1 MKHRLGWVIVVM
13 AVAVAPA
20 LAARNGNI
28 RGTVRDARGVAQ
40 MGATVEIISQAP
52 AADLFFYTDRKGRF
66 EATDLVPGKYQI
78 KASAASFLP
87 TLRENVGLRPGA
99 ELVVNLTLNTLF
111 EALQMMPVRSRT
123 AEDQDDWKW
132 TLRSM
137 ANRPI
142 LRVMDGDPLVVVSA
156 KEGQNDRAL
165 KARVEFV
172 AGAKNSGM
180 GSSDQQ
186 ATTFALD
193 TSLFS
198 SDTLRL
204 NGNVGRAFDAPA
216 VLRLSYAHQFANG
229 ERPELAVTARR
240 FYIGTAGNDHAA
252 LDAFGVALSNQTR
265 LTDFAEL
272 EYGGEYQT
280 IQFLGRAAA
289 FRPHGTLDV
298 HLSPNTVFEYRYA
311 TSLPSTRLEKGF
323 DSAPADLSESGP
335 RVSMTALGA
344 QLENAHHQEISIS
357 QRIGASSFQLA
368 GFSDRIRNL
377 ALIGLGDDP
386 NDDASGALLA
396 DPYSQ
401 SFSYFGNGLST
412 GGVRAVAERNFS
424 ALLKG
429 TLDVAYG
436 GTLALDGSQPVVLGR
451 MAPEFAHR
459 RQVAVATKLA
469 GRVPKT
475 RTSWLASYKWN
486 SGSRVLTPVDE
497 FNGSA
502 GEADPYLNV
511 FIRQPLPAPGFLPGQ
526 MEALVDLRNLLAQ
539 GYVPVLGQDGHT
551 LYLVQSA
558 RSIRGGLAFN
568 F

>member
-1 MKHRLGWVIVVM
+1 MKQRLGWVLVVM
-13 AVAVAPA
+13 AVAAVPA
-20 LAARNGNI
+20 MAARPGNI
-28 RGTVRDARGVAQ
+28 SGTVRDSRGVPQ
-40 MGATVEIISQAP
+40 MGATVEILSQTP
-52 AADLFFYTDRKGRF
+52 AADLIFYTDRKGRF
-66 EATDLVPGKYQI
+66 QATDLLPGKYQV

-87 TLRENVGLRPGA
+87 TLRENVALHPGA
-99 ELVVNLTLNTLF
+99 EMVVNLTLNTLF
-111 EALQMMPVRSRT
+111 EALQMMPVRART
-123 AEDQDDWKW
+123 ADDEDDWKW

-142 LRVMDGDPLVVVSA
+142 LRIMDGDPLVVVSA
-156 KEGQNDRAL
+156 PEGANDRAL

-172 AGAKNSGM
+172 AGAQNNGM

-198 SDTLRL
+198 SDSLHF

-216 VLRLSYAHQFANG
+216 VLRLAYAHQFANG
-229 ERPELAVTARR
+229 ERPEIAVTARR
-240 FYIGTAGNDHAA
+240 FYIATSGNDHAA
-252 LDAFGVALSNQTR
+252 LDAFGVAFSNQSR
-265 LTDFAEL
+265 LNDFAEL
-272 EYGGEYQT
+272 GYGAEYQT

-289 FRPHGTLDV
+289 FRPHGTLNV
-298 HLSPNTVFEYRYA
+298 HLSPNTVFEYRYS

-335 RVSMTALGA
+335 RMSITSLGA
-344 QLENAHHQEISIS
+344 QLENAHHQEVSIS
-357 QRIGASSFQLA
+357 QRVGANSFQIA
-368 GFSDRIRNL
+368 GFADRIRNV
-377 ALIGLGDDP
+377 ALIGVGDNAD
-386 NDDASGALLA
+386 DDASGALLA

-401 SFSYFGNGLST
+401 SFSYFGGGLST
-412 GGVRAVAERNFS
+412 GGLRAVAERNLS
-424 ALLKG
+424 PLLKG

-436 GTLALDGSQPVVLGR
+436 GTLALDGSQSVVIGR
-451 MAPEFAHR
+451 TPPEFAHR
-459 RQVAVATKLA
+459 RQVSTAVKLS

-475 RTSWLASYKWN
+475 KTSWLASYKWN
-486 SGSRVLTPVDE
+486 SGHGVLTSVDE
-497 FNGSA
+497 FNASA

-511 FIRQPLPAPGFLPGQ
+511 FIRQPLPCPGFLPGQ

>member
-20 LAARNGNI
+20 FAARNGNI

-216 VLRLSYAHQFANG
+216 VLRLS
-229 ERPELAVTARR
+229 
-240 FYIGTAGNDHAA
+240 
-252 LDAFGVALSNQTR
+252 
-265 LTDFAEL
+265 
-272 EYGGEYQT
+272 
-280 IQFLGRAAA
+280 
-289 FRPHGTLDV
+289 
-298 HLSPNTVFEYRYA
+298 
-311 TSLPSTRLEKGF
+311 
-323 DSAPADLSESGP
+323 
-335 RVSMTALGA
+335 
-344 QLENAHHQEISIS
+344 
-357 QRIGASSFQLA
+357 
-368 GFSDRIRNL
+368 
-377 ALIGLGDDP
+377 
-386 NDDASGALLA
+386 
-396 DPYSQ
+396 
-401 SFSYFGNGLST
+401 
-412 GGVRAVAERNFS
+412 
-424 ALLKG
+424 
-429 TLDVAYG
+429 
-436 GTLALDGSQPVVLGR
+436 
-451 MAPEFAHR
+451 
-459 RQVAVATKLA
+459 
-469 GRVPKT
+469 
-475 RTSWLASYKWN
+475 
-486 SGSRVLTPVDE
+486 
-497 FNGSA
+497 
-502 GEADPYLNV
+502 
-511 FIRQPLPAPGFLPGQ
+511 
-526 MEALVDLRNLLAQ
+526 
-539 GYVPVLGQDGHT
+539 
-551 LYLVQSA
+551 
-558 RSIRGGLAFN
+558 
-568 F
+568 